1 MLIKPEPYL
10 TAAESGLNLFL
21 YSVLPTLVPFSF
33 ITSFLSYSGG
43 AELLF
48 KALKKPSAILFNGS
62 GAAGYAFSLS
72 LLSGYPVGAKTV
84 TELYNCGCIGRE
96 EVSKIAAFTS
106 TTGPLF
112 VLGTVGVKFIGE
124 SAAAI
129 ILISHIAATVLN
141 GVLFGRG
148 GGAKEITIAAD
159 ENYFS
164 AFSKAVGATANAA
177 LSVAVC
183 MIVFN
188 VGAAL
193 MNETGV
199 LNAAGYLLEK
209 AFLPTGGG
217 KAFATNVVGKSSR
230 QFRRAADHRVSDF
243 RRRLSPYAID
253 VLFKR
258 RGYEIFEIFYL
269 ETVPDD
275 TCLCNLVF
283 DIRFCCLIKVHK
295 ITLNEFSL
303 PVNFFRIKKVC
314 TGDKLFSKIYYFRSI
329 NACPIIIPLNEFSLP
344 VNFFRIKKLVRA
356 INSFQKLTI
365 FDL

>member
-1 MLIKPEPYL
+1 MFFPTLCYYVRRIKGKLIIGALFLAACVQMLIKPEPYL

-209 AFLPTGGG
+209 AFLPKGGG
-217 KAFATNVVGKSSR
+217 KAFATGLIEMTMGSKM
-230 QFRRAADHRVSDF
+230 
-243 RRRLSPYAID
+243 LS
-253 VLFKR
+253 
-258 RGYEIFEIFYL
+258 E
-269 ETVPDD
+269 
-275 TCLCNLVF
+275 
-283 DIRFCCLIKVHK
+283 
-295 ITLNEFSL
+295 SL
-303 PVNFFRIKKVC
+303 PVNSAAPLITALVTFGGGSVHMQSMYFLNDAGMKYSKFF
-314 TGDKLFSKIYYFRSI
+314 TLKLSQTILAYAIS
-329 NACPIIIPLNEFSLP
+329 SL
-344 VNFFRIKKLVRA
+344 
-356 INSFQKLTI
+356 I
-365 FDL
+365 FAFAV